1 MLERPFRSRTVDTE
15 MHDPHAPAASQETPN
30 AADHPTAVYVEDN
43 AINLRLMEAVFKSR
57 PAYRLIT
64 APTAEEGLRI
74 AWSESIQLVL
84 MDINLP
90 GMNGYE
96 ALEALRADDR
106 TVAVPIVA
114 MTSDAMLGDA
124 ERGLA
129 AGFDEYVTK
138 PIDVLSFFDLLDRYL
153 GDGPASG

>member
-1 MLERPFRSRTVDTE
+1 
-15 MHDPHAPAASQETPN
+15 MHDPHATPSTSPASP
-30 AADHPTAVYVEDN
+30 ADERPTAIYVEDN

-57 PAYRLIT
+57 PGYRLIT
-64 APTAEEGLRI
+64 AATAEEGLQV
-74 AWSESIQLVL
+74 AWSQTVQLVL

-96 ALEALRADDR
+96 ALEALRADER
-106 TVAVPIVA
+106 TAGVPVVA

-138 PIDVLSFFDLLDRYL
+138 PIDVVSFFDLLDRYL
-153 GDGPASG
+153 LPGPG